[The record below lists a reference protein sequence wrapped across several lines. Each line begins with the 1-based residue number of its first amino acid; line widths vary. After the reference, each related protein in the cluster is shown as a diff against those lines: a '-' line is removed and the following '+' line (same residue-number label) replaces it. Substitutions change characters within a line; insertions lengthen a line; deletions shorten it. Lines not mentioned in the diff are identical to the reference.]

1 MILNRYFLKAIF
13 SYTATISVIFILII
27 VSSRSIQYLEQASRG
42 EINPEVVF
50 SIVFMRIPE
59 FLELILPISFF
70 LSIILTI
77 GKLRSEGEFVV
88 MEQSGFS
95 SNKIYSL
102 LALPALFISTL
113 LFLLSFTL
121 GPNLDLKVDSL
132 LETESLE
139 TSFNSLSPGKFHK
152 LNDSYLMYSKGK
164 QGKEL
169 YDIFLVVKDKEKEL
183 NTFIVAEKFNLINS
197 SSGGLIFEE
206 GYSYSEIEP
215 SNLMSVKFQRL
226 TLNIN
231 AMPESNFLEKL
242 KEDNSLNSL
251 IWAFS
256 ISFMTLLSIFIALPL
271 CERSPRK
278 GKYSRILPSLLIFST
293 YIGLLM
299 SFKGEEM
306 DNVAY
311 LLFVHLA
318 FIIFSALL
326 NFHMHKALK

>member
-113 LFLLSFTL
+113 LFLFSFTL

-139 TSFNSLSPGKFHK
+139 ASFNSLSPGKFHK

-169 YDIFLVVKDKEKEL
+169 YDIFLVVKDKEL
-183 NTFIVAEKFNLINS
+183 
-197 SSGGLIFEE
+197 
-206 GYSYSEIEP
+206 
-215 SNLMSVKFQRL
+215 
-226 TLNIN
+226 
-231 AMPESNFLEKL
+231 
-242 KEDNSLNSL
+242 SL
-251 IWAFS
+251 IH
-256 ISFMTLLSIFIALPL
+256 I
-271 CERSPRK
+271 
-278 GKYSRILPSLLIFST
+278 
-293 YIGLLM
+293 
-299 SFKGEEM
+299 
-306 DNVAY
+306 
-311 LLFVHLA
+311 
-318 FIIFSALL
+318 
-326 NFHMHKALK
+326 

>member
-1 MILNRYFLKAIF
+1 
-13 SYTATISVIFILII
+13 
-27 VSSRSIQYLEQASRG
+27 
-42 EINPEVVF
+42 
-50 SIVFMRIPE
+50 
-59 FLELILPISFF
+59 
-70 LSIILTI
+70 
-77 GKLRSEGEFVV
+77 
-88 MEQSGFS
+88 
-95 SNKIYSL
+95 
-102 LALPALFISTL
+102 
-113 LFLLSFTL
+113 
-121 GPNLDLKVDSL
+121 
-132 LETESLE
+132 
-139 TSFNSLSPGKFHK
+139 
-152 LNDSYLMYSKGK
+152 MYKR
-164 QGKEL
+164 Q
-169 YDIFLVVKDKEKEL
+169 
-183 NTFIVAEKFNLINS
+183 
-197 SSGGLIFEE
+197 
-206 GYSYSEIEP
+206 
-215 SNLMSVKFQRL
+215 
-226 TLNIN
+226 LNIN

>member
-1 MILNRYFLKAIF
+1 MILSRYFLKAIF

-50 SIVFMRIPE
+50 FIVFMRIPE

-77 GKLRSEGEFVV
+77 GKLRSEGEFIA

-113 LFLLSFTL
+113 LFLFSFTL

-152 LNDSYLMYSKGK
+152 LNDSYLMYSKEK
-164 QGKEL
+164 QGREL
-169 YDIFLVVKDKEKEL
+169 HDIFLVVKDKEKEL

-215 SNLMSVKFQRL
+215 SNFMSVKFQRL

-242 KEDNSLNSL
+242 KEDNSSNSL